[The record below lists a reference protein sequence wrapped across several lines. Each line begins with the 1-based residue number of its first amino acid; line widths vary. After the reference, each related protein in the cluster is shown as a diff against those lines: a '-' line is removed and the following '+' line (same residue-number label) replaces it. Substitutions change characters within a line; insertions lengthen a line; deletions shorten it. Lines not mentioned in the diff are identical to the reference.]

1 MDGEEKMKFYQTDWF
16 LKVISV
22 LISIVIWIYVVYEYN
37 PQYEIWV
44 RDIPITYVNRTQDFE
59 NGKMV
64 VLDSSSEAVDI
75 KIRGRRRLVSSIGA
89 SNTTA
94 TVDMAGI
101 SKEGTYTLPVNV
113 HFAADGIE
121 ILQEKPYSQQLTVD
135 KVVTEERQI
144 EVDEEGQLADG
155 YVVEN
160 ETNSPATVQLTGPQ
174 SIIST
179 VAKCSISVNFTNVRD
194 DIKGLYKIK
203 LYDAQ
208 NQEIN
213 TEWISKNIEYTD
225 VYYAILPT
233 KTVSVAPRLTAASN
247 ADGASVTASVH
258 PAQVVVKGKQSE
270 LDALSALETVDIDVS
285 GVTENQHLEVE
296 LALPNGVALLDG
308 KNTVTVDLIVT
319 PQE

>member
-22 LISIVIWIYVVYEYN
+22 LIAIVIWIYVVYEYN
-37 PQYEIWV
+37 PQYETWV

-64 VLDSSSEAVDI
+64 VLDSSSETVDI
-75 KIRGRRRLVSSIGA
+75 KIRGRRRLVSSIDAG
-89 SNTTA
+89 NTTA
-94 TVDMAGI
+94 TVDMAEV
-101 SKEGTYTLPVNV
+101 SKEGTYALPVNV

-121 ILQEKPYSQQLTVD
+121 VLQKKPYSQQLTVD

-160 ETNSPATVQLTGPQ
+160 ETTSPAAVQLTGPQ
-174 SIIST
+174 SVIGT
-179 VAKCSISVNFTNVRD
+179 VAKCSISVNFTDVRD

-203 LYDAQ
+203 LYDTQ

-213 TEWISKNIEYTD
+213 TDWISKNIEYTD

-233 KTVSVAPRLTAASN
+233 KTVSIVPKLSAASN
-247 ADGASVTASVH
+247 VDGAVITALPQ
-258 PAQVVVKGKQSE
+258 PAQVTVKGKQSV
-270 LDALSALETVDIDVS
+270 LDTISSLETADIDVS
-285 GVTENQHLEVE
+285 GVTANQRLEVE

-308 KNTVTVDLIVT
+308 ENTVAVDLVIA